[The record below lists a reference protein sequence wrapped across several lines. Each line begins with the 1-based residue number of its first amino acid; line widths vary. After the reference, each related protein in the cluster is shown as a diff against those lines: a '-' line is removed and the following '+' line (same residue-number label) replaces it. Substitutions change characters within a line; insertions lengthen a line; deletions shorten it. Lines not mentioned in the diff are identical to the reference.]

1 MARVKFHN
9 VGAIGILQDVPAY
22 DLPPEAWSDG
32 LNVRAHDGAIW
43 KSLGHEKIMD
53 PPSIQTFALFPA
65 FSASGAQLFAYPGL
79 TDIYGTDGTT
89 HTEISRVAGG
99 DYTGTATDLWNGGLL
114 GNILILNNG
123 VDVPQAWISPA
134 LGTPLIALANWPAST
149 IAKVV
154 RPYKRFLVAYDV
166 TLSSVRDAQLVKW
179 SNRADIGAVPTT
191 WDETDPTKRA
201 GEWPL
206 LDTDGAI
213 VDALALGGVNFVYKE
228 DEIQRMEEVGG
239 NFVFRFTQAF
249 GQTGLLAQRC
259 VKEYHKGDRHVH
271 VLMTPE
277 DIVQHDGFQMR
288 SLLDDRM
295 QRWYRGRID
304 PAKQALSF
312 LAAYPSENEVW
323 AAITEAGET
332 YPNLVLI
339 INMKDGTHM
348 IREVPS
354 ISDIA
359 LAEFD
364 PDAGST
370 TFDSQTISFDSM
382 IGQFGQRQGIPGAKK
397 LIMVDPS
404 AADPSFYLA
413 DSTFDFA
420 GSNFRAFVE
429 RTGLAVVGQ
438 DRQGNPKVDTEVVKL
453 VTEVWPRIRVQN
465 GTNVDVYVG
474 SQDVL
479 DGTITWSA
487 AFPFDPTTE
496 QKVDVDPP
504 VEGRYIAVRF
514 ETPDTSAIS
523 WKLDGYDLELFVIG
537 RY

>member
-1 MARVKFHN
+1 M
-9 VGAIGILQDVPAY
+9 QDIPAY

-53 PPSIQTFALFPA
+53 PPSIQTFGLFPA

-99 DYTGTATDLWNGGLL
+99 DYTGAATDLWNGGAL

-123 VDVPQAWISPA
+123 VDAPQAWISPA
-134 LGTPLIALANWPAST
+134 LGTPVIALANWPAST

-154 RPYKRFLVAYDV
+154 RPFRRFLVAYDV
-166 TLSSVRDAQLVKW
+166 TLSGVRSAQLVKW
-179 SNRADIGAVPTT
+179 SNRADIGAVPTS
-191 WDETDPTKRA
+191 WDEADPTERA

-213 VDALALGGVNFVYKE
+213 VDALALGKVNFVYKE
-228 DEIQRMEEVGG
+228 DEVHSMEEFGG
-239 NFVFRFTQAF
+239 NFVFQFDKRF
-249 GQTGLLAQRC
+249 GQGLLAQRC
-259 VKEYHKGDRHVH
+259 VKEYHLDDKHVH
-271 VLMTPE
+271 VMMTQE
-277 DIVQHDGFQMR
+277 DIVMHDGFTMT

-295 QRWYRGRID
+295 QRWYKGRID
-304 PAKQALSF
+304 PAKAALSF
-312 LAAYPSENEVW
+312 LAAYPSENEMW
-323 AAITEAGET
+323 AGITEAGED
-332 YPNLVLI
+332 YANVALI
-339 INMKDGTHM
+339 INMKDGTSM
-348 IREVPS
+348 LRELPS

-364 PDAGST
+364 PDAAST

-382 IGQFGQRQGIPGAKK
+382 IGQFGQRQGLPGSKK

-413 DSTFDFA
+413 DQGFDFD
-420 GSNFRAFVE
+420 GTDFRAYVE

-438 DRQGNPKVDTEVVKL
+438 DRQGNPKVDTEVIKL

-474 SQDVL
+474 SQDVPE
-479 DGTITWSA
+479 GAVSWSS
-487 AFPFDPTTE
+487 AFPFDPTTK
-496 QKVDVDPP
+496 QKIDVDPP

-514 ETPDTSAIS
+514 ETPDTSGIQ

-537 RY
+537 KY